1 MTYYRPHIP
10 YNVLQSSTI
19 HVTYISKYKPQYG
32 NFTQPTN
39 PAPIAVTDFSES
51 LISDKTIYLLYNL

>member
-1 MTYYRPHIP
+1 MTYYRQYAP

-19 HVTYISKYKPQYG
+19 HVIYISKYKPQYG

-39 PAPIAVTDFSES
+39 PPTITAYDFSES
-51 LISDKTIYLLYNL
+51 LIYDKSIYLLYNL